1 MIKNRTIKL
10 KRLGKKKVKS
20 VNFIIENPINTLNDL
35 ITECVTAEVNRYNEE
50 RDKPSLISFLSPKE
64 IEEQSETG
72 KITFNDNYNKK
83 KVVILE
89 AVENAQLAFK
99 DGLFV
104 VFVDDDEIKTFN
116 QELNLTP
123 QSEISFIRMTFLVG
137 TYW

>member
-1 MIKNRTIKL
+1 MIENRTIKL

-72 KITFNDNYNKK
+72 KITFKDNYNKK

>member
-83 KVVILE
+83 KVVISE

-104 VFVDDDEIKTFN
+104 VFVDDNEIKTFN